1 MPNIKSIV
9 DAHNKKIMKAQMP
22 APETNPCNCR
32 NENDCPLDG
41 KCRTANVVYQAT
53 VKSNYR
59 EETYVGLTEN
69 TFKLR
74 LANHQQSFTKEKYRN
89 QTELSKYVWTLKN
102 SNTDFKIH
110 WKILAH
116 APSYSNVSKRCNLC
130 MMEKFYII
138 CYPEMASLNQRSELV
153 STCRHASKFK
163 LTNFTGIP

>member
-1 MPNIKSIV
+1 MFFL
-9 DAHNKKIMKAQMP
+9 
-22 APETNPCNCR
+22 T
-32 NENDCPLDG
+32 L

-53 VKSNYR
+53 VKSNDR
-59 EETYVGLTEN
+59 EEKYVGLTEN

-116 APSYSNVSKRCNLC
+116 APS
-130 MMEKFYII
+130 
-138 CYPEMASLNQRSELV
+138 
-153 STCRHASKFK
+153 
-163 LTNFTGIP
+163 